1 MSGEIGNSHES
12 GTIFVTGGGGFLG
25 GHLTHSL
32 AAVGMRVVVIERP
45 GFDFSSLPASVEGRH
60 ADIRDIQGL
69 KKALTGC
76 RGSEVYHLAANPHLW
91 ARDRGEFDAV
101 NHRGA
106 RNVIDIALAAGA
118 SRVLHCSTES
128 ILTKRDW
135 PADRAIDEQVEIAES
150 DAVGPYCLSKLRA
163 ENYVIEMGRKGFPV
177 VVANP
182 TMPIGPEDP
191 GPSPPT
197 CLILDF
203 LGGRMPGYM
212 DCRLNLVDAR
222 DVAEGL
228 IRVMKYGLPGR
239 RHLLAGENLSLAQ
252 FLEHLG
258 MLTGCPVPKIRV
270 PYLVGM
276 VYAYLSECVADRIS
290 GRRPMATVTGLRLAR
305 RVMHF
310 DDSATR
316 TLLKWQPRPMQ
327 ESLEDT
333 LTWIVRSGRFPESI
347 RIAARFDSLV

>member
-1 MSGEIGNSHES
+1 MSRVNAQDSS
-12 GTIFVTGGGGFLG
+12 PIFVTGGGGFLG
-25 GHLTHSL
+25 GHLSRSL
-32 AAVGMRVVVIERP
+32 AAEGYRVVVIERP
-45 GFDFSSLPASVEGRH
+45 GFDFSSLPQSVEGRH
-60 ADIRDIQGL
+60 ADIRDSAAL
-69 KKALTGC
+69 KQALADC
-76 RGSEVYHLAANPHLW
+76 RGCAVYHLAANPHLW

-106 RNVIDIALAAGA
+106 RNVIDFALENGAA
-118 SRVLHCSTES
+118 RVLHCSTES
-128 ILTKRDW
+128 ILTKRNW
-135 PADRAIDEQVEIAES
+135 PADRAIDEQVVIEES

-163 ENYVIEMGRKGFPV
+163 ENYAIELGRNGLPV

-228 IRVMKYGLPGR
+228 IRVMRVGVPGR
-239 RHLLAGENLSLAQ
+239 RHLLAGENLSLAE
-252 FLEHLG
+252 LLG
-258 MLTGCPVPKIRV
+258 QLGVLTGCPVPKFRV
-270 PYLVGM
+270 PYPAGM
-276 VYAYLSECVADRIS
+276 IYAYWSEWFADRIS

-310 DDSATR
+310 DDTATR
-316 TLLKWQPRPMQ
+316 KLLGWKPRPLT

-347 RIAARFDSLV
+347 RIAARFGSLV